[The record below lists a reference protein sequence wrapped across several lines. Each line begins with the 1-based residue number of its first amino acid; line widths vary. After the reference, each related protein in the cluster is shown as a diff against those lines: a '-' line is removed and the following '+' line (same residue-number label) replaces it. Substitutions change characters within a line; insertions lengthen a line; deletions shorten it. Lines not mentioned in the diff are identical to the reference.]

1 MHGCYSNKRM
11 IQFESNASLTSVVF
25 YGNQASYGGGMWVTG
40 YVTLSIVAF
49 GGNVAT
55 YGGGCTACS
64 TKRCWPTLQ
73 SNGNRAV
80 NGGGIYIVDLD
91 GNPRIALGIMVMG
104 AYEYQPTSYIYL
116 PLIFGG
122 IGP

>member
-1 MHGCYSNKRM
+1 MHCRFK
-11 IQFESNASLTSVVF
+11 
-25 YGNQASYGGGMWVTG
+25 QALLAHVT
-40 YVTLSIVAF
+40 F
-49 GGNVAT
+49 
-55 YGGGCTACS
+55 
-64 TKRCWPTLQ
+64 
-73 SNGNRAV
+73 NGNRAV